1 MVPWRGGDSQRALS
15 CIDKLRTKLNWP
27 QRLKP
32 PYFWACHRTAEA
44 VRLTT
49 PASGAGR
56 GPRSKAF
63 APQVRNS
70 CAKRNDHRASRSRTA
85 QMTSSETA
93 KWLSSVLSLKLSS
106 KCCHPEPT
114 RMTCFFNSLDGKA
127 FQDLCRELQRQDT
140 SVVIFNGR
148 RVWEHTPARGDNRIR
163 SLFRGKGR
171 SALRPG

>member
-15 CIDKLRTKLNWP
+15 CIDKLRTELNWP

-140 SVVIFNGR
+140 RGYRQIRLYCRVIERAFSPLSSYGAAYLGR
-148 RVWEHTPARGDNRIR
+148 CPRLV
-163 SLFRGKGR
+163 
-171 SALRPG
+171 

>member
-15 CIDKLRTKLNWP
+15 CIDKLRTELNWP

-63 APQVRNS
+63 ALSVRNGCATRNGRMELS
-70 CAKRNDHRASRSRTA
+70 TIRRVSGRAKRDVVLKGTASAVPKQRPESAALAAEVRSSLSTISVSNPLP
-85 QMTSSETA
+85 SSA
-93 KWLSSVLSLKLSS
+93 MKNLVARDIALS
-106 KCCHPEPT
+106 
-114 RMTCFFNSLDGKA
+114 G
-127 FQDLCRELQRQDT
+127 
-140 SVVIFNGR
+140 
-148 RVWEHTPARGDNRIR
+148 
-163 SLFRGKGR
+163 
-171 SALRPG
+171 